1 MFFLPP
7 QKSSASTRVGLI
19 HNPAIKQTDDQPEL
33 LEIARTVEAV
43 LASKMHVTP
52 PMLTF
57 MENLLDDNN
66 DLHKLSQ
73 DSKAMEDLL
82 TKISVR

>member
-1 MFFLPP
+1 M
-7 QKSSASTRVGLI
+7 
-19 HNPAIKQTDDQPEL
+19 
-33 LEIARTVEAV
+33 EAV

-57 MENLLDDNN
+57 MENLLDESN
-66 DLHKLSQ
+66 DFHKLSQ

-82 TKISVR
+82 TKISVRLDHKLLLIFPTNGLKEGDHHWVPDLCDFTC